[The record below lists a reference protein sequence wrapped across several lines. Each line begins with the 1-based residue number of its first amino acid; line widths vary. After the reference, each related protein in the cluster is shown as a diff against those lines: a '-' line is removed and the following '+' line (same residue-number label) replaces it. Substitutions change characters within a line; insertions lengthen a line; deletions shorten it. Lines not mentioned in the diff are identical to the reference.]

1 MSRLTLRLPNTL
13 HRRLAETADREGVSL
28 NQYLVYLL
36 ARGSAS
42 PYVARPVPADEV
54 REQGER
60 YGELL
65 GELGS
70 ATHAE
75 ILAVLEEREPVAP
88 ESGLT
93 LETVERIRARR
104 KRPEAG

>member
-1 MSRLTLRLPNTL
+1 MSRLTLRLPESL

-42 PYVARPVPADEV
+42 AYSVRPVPDDEV
-54 REQGER
+54 REQREA
-60 YGELL
+60 YGDLL
-65 GELGS
+65 DELGS

-75 ILAVLEEREPVAP
+75 IEAALAERETVRP
-88 ESGLT
+88 EPGLT
-93 LETVERIRARR
+93 PELVERVRARR
-104 KRPEAG
+104 GRHGDG